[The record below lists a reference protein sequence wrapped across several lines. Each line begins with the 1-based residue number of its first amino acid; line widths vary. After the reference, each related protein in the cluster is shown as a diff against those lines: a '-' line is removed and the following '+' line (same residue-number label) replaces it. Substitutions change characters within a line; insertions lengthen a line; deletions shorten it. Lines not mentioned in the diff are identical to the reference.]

1 MKIPCQN
8 FTFFENSMQV
18 VSFNWFYIMNITL
31 FLSWT
36 MWIGWTNQY
45 TPYKYVFVCNGDG
58 IRLNLKLDWALILLR
73 KIYKLKSL
81 QI

>member
-1 MKIPCQN
+1 
-8 FTFFENSMQV
+8 
-18 VSFNWFYIMNITL
+18 
-31 FLSWT
+31 
-36 MWIGWTNQY
+36 MWIRWTNQY